1 MASLPPA
8 SQMRRRGPAVLR
20 GGPAHGG
27 QWTQALDSLIPD
39 SPLPEVLHSGAPCGT
54 HPLALPPLPG
64 GLELGSGSLVTT
76 PTFLSEELSGLLQD
90 RTHAGASCLGCARW
104 IPAALDPG
112 SHRGEG
118 GWRAFGSETFLL
130 PETTSLMLSHRWTP
144 RKQDGLSWLLPGPVM
159 AALLRGPQA
168 ERGLWAPSGQSVV
181 SAPEAP
187 SLPPSAEHAQLSAV
201 GIRWEGK
208 AVTDGPAKAV
218 VFFTA
223 LNCQLCDDLSIAIH
237 QSWLQSRSV

>member
-1 MASLPPA
+1 
-8 SQMRRRGPAVLR
+8 MRRRGPAVLR

-144 RKQDGLSWLLPGPVM
+144 RKQDGLSWLLPEPVM
-159 AALLRGPQA
+159 AALLLRGHRQ
-168 ERGLWAPSGQSVV
+168 RGASGLHLV
-181 SAPEAP
+181 SLL
-187 SLPPSAEHAQLSAV
+187 SLPQKLHPCLHLRSMPSCRQWASA
-201 GIRWEGK
+201 GK
-208 AVTDGPAKAV
+208 ER
-218 VFFTA
+218 
-223 LNCQLCDDLSIAIH
+223 
-237 QSWLQSRSV
+237 QSRMGQLKRWSSSLP